1 MPILQSS
8 RDSQVA
14 GYNFLSEGGAIGTY
28 RLGLFIDSFSLVDF
42 FFVQPKVAFTSAGLA
57 TISFGFIINGASF
70 PAGIVLPQP
79 FGGPFPVA
87 SPTGFTNS
95 FPLEITMSIA
105 VAPLTGGSCLV
116 FAEYFNADF

>member
-1 MPILQSS
+1 MAILQSS

-14 GYNFLSEGGAIGTY
+14 GYNFNDVGGAIGTY

-42 FFVQPKVAFTSAGLA
+42 FFVQPKVGFTSAGLA
-57 TISFGFIINGASF
+57 TISFGYISNGASF
-70 PAGIVLPQP
+70 PASIVAATP
-79 FGGPFPVA
+79 FGGPFPVI

-95 FPLEITMSIA
+95 SPLEITMSIA